1 MNRDAVRTAVA
12 EAVGELTG
20 IAVAQIADSDDL
32 VEDLGVDSMAAVN
45 LLVAIE
51 DRVGVRVPD
60 GDEGSLVGI
69 RTVGNL
75 VDRLMA
81 IFALEADAPVAP
93 LG

>member
-1 MNRDAVRTAVA
+1 VA